1 MASKRP
7 LMERLRDLSQKWVT
21 RAETAQADYVREISR
36 PDVWQIWQQNAAAA
50 ASTYNAAMQEVI
62 NTNRWGTVMS
72 RIDPRVYGELTR
84 AKADRR
90 VQGIRISAPR
100 WAANYQPIAEA
111 IDRVRPTLPPRG
123 PRMSD
128 ANIQRFVTTISA
140 IHEAALR
147 RRGVTASSPTVAAGF
162 GAPSVFEL
170 PPVAQPTVPVQ
181 QQANQRPQVG
191 TYLYGGYGYQ

>member
-7 LMERLRDLSQKWVT
+7 LMERLRDLAGKWVQ
-21 RAETAQADYVREISR
+21 RAQAAQADYVREVSR
-36 PDVWQIWQQNAAAA
+36 PDVWQAWQQGAAAA

-72 RIDPRVYGELTR
+72 RMDPRVYGENVR

-90 VQGIRISAPR
+90 VQGIQVGAPR
-100 WAANYQPIAEA
+100 WAANIQPIFEA

-128 ANIQRFVTTISA
+128 ANIQRFITTITA
-140 IHEAALR
+140 IHDAAMR
-147 RRGVTASSPTVAAGF
+147 RKGAVAGSVVAPVYASAPAG
-162 GAPSVFEL
+162 SL
-170 PPVAQPTVPVQ
+170 PPVQQPVVAAPVG
-181 QQANQRPQVG
+181 NSSRPQVG
-191 TYLYGGYGYQ
+191 SYLYGGYGYGQ